1 MIIVSQDNKCILNFD
16 NIVSLFM
23 LEKVIYE
30 SVSND
35 LTTTIGR
42 YDTEERALEILRDI
56 PKCYE
61 NEQLRVLMMPEK

>member
-1 MIIVSQDNKCILNFD
+1 MIIVSQDKKSILNFD
-16 NIVSLFM
+16 NIVGLFAS
-23 LEKVIYE
+23 KKSIYA
-30 SVSND
+30 SISD
-35 LTTTIGR
+35 DSTTTMGR